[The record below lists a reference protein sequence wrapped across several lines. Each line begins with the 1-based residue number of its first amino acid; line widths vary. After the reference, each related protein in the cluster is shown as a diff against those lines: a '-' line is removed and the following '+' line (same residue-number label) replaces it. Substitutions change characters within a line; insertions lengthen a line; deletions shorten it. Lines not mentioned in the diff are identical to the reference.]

1 MLYLDLSGTNA
12 QQAVEPE
19 IVLFV
24 RFYFVSYVLHNEVLA
39 FGFGFFFFYAS
50 LILSLDL
57 LKQFPQEC
65 YEITIPLS

>member
-39 FGFGFFFFYAS
+39 FGFVFFFMR
-50 LILSLDL
+50 L
-57 LKQFPQEC
+57 
-65 YEITIPLS
+65 